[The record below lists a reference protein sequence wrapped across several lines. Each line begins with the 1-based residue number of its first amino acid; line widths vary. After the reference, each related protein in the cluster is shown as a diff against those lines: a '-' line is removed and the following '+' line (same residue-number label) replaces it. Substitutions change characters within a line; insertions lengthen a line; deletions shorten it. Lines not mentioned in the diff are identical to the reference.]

1 MNRTTIISICITAML
16 HCYWVASVHSQEP
29 TESQT
34 QPVTINYLTQIKPLL
49 AEKCYSCHGALK
61 QESELRLETVD
72 LMQSGGDSGPAV
84 KPGNSADSLLLQR
97 MTQIVTSE
105 TAVATDVSTNESA
118 TAVSDQKMVTS
129 RLPNTMRPEPGNILA

>member
-1 MNRTTIISICITAML
+1 ML

-29 TESQT
+29 TESPT

-72 LMQSGGDSGPAV
+72 LMRSGGDSGPAI
-84 KPGNSADSLLLQR
+84 KPGNPADSLLLQR
-97 MTQIVTSE
+97 ISSRDDDQMPPHGEGSPLKPDQIRLLE
-105 TAVATDVSTNESA
+105 KWI
-118 TAVSDQKMVTS
+118 DQGCNAPAEVV
-129 RLPNTMRPEPGNILA
+129 PVEPADHWALDN